1 MRAYELH
8 GVNDLRREDIEKPE
22 IPSGWVLVQV
32 KASGI
37 CSSDIPRIFTN
48 GTYHFP
54 TIPGHEFSGV
64 VAAYGEGVPEERVGK
79 RVGIFPLIPCRTCP
93 QCRQK
98 KYEMCEHY
106 DYLGSRRDGGFA
118 EYVAVP
124 DWNLMELPE
133 NVSFREAAMLEPLSV
148 ALHAVKRSGVKPGD
162 TAAVIGTGMIGFAAA
177 AWAKALGAE
186 TVFVIGRGE
195 AKRAIAEQIPGI
207 SYVMEEESKAIQAD
221 VVVEAVG
228 TPQAV
233 SSAVLLARPG
243 GSIVLMGNPSGD
255 LAMEKNVY
263 WRILRKQL
271 NLMGTWNSSYEKD
284 EACDWTEV
292 LDALSKKK
300 IPAQALIT
308 HCFPSEKL
316 MDGLELMKNHK
327 EQYCK
332 GMVSWE
338 KKNMRKSQISASM
351 MCSNLVDLQATIDV
365 FEKEKVEYL
374 HIDVMDGEFVPNFGL
389 GVDYIRGLRELTSIP
404 LDLHLMI
411 KDPEYKLP
419 WIGIHKEDI
428 VTIHYESTFQVQRAL
443 DYLVPYG
450 CKRFL
455 AINPATP
462 IGQIEEVLD
471 YIDGVNLLMV
481 NPGFAGQKIVPSTL
495 RKAEKLQ
502 KFLQEMHREDIILE
516 VDGNITKEH
525 GATLRSC
532 GASIFVAGTSSI
544 FCTDVSHFGEKIREF
559 RKAVE

>member
-1 MRAYELH
+1 
-8 GVNDLRREDIEKPE
+8 
-22 IPSGWVLVQV
+22 
-32 KASGI
+32 
-37 CSSDIPRIFTN
+37 
-48 GTYHFP
+48 
-54 TIPGHEFSGV
+54 
-64 VAAYGEGVPEERVGK
+64 
-79 RVGIFPLIPCRTCP
+79 
-93 QCRQK
+93 
-98 KYEMCEHY
+98 
-106 DYLGSRRDGGFA
+106 
-118 EYVAVP
+118 
-124 DWNLMELPE
+124 
-133 NVSFREAAMLEPLSV
+133 
-148 ALHAVKRSGVKPGD
+148 
-162 TAAVIGTGMIGFAAA
+162 
-177 AWAKALGAE
+177 
-186 TVFVIGRGE
+186 
-195 AKRAIAEQIPGI
+195 
-207 SYVMEEESKAIQAD
+207 
-221 VVVEAVG
+221 
-228 TPQAV
+228 
-233 SSAVLLARPG
+233 
-243 GSIVLMGNPSGD
+243 
-255 LAMEKNVY
+255 
-263 WRILRKQL
+263 
-271 NLMGTWNSSYEKD
+271 
-284 EACDWTEV
+284 
-292 LDALSKKK
+292 
-300 IPAQALIT
+300 
-308 HCFPSEKL
+308 
-316 MDGLELMKNHK
+316 
-327 EQYCK
+327 
-332 GMVSWE
+332 
-338 KKNMRKSQISASM
+338 MRKSQISASM

-544 FCTDVSHFGEKIREF
+544 FCTDVYALRRKNPGIPESSGIRKRTAF
-559 RKAVE
+559 PGCTV